1 MLGII
6 AVNAQNWQ
14 PDTDRFGAT
23 YCYRELNGKDHDA
36 LTTNGVMT
44 SMPTDNNMVLAYYWR
59 IPKGKVRANIVWTN
73 AYARFAKM
81 HIRVIRPTTGD
92 TLAEND
98 LANSNFKSEQH
109 TDDLFGTID
118 FPADEFYRVEISSPK
133 WSYIKQIARFEFQ
146 RESTSPVMIP
156 RNFGGTSGHMWNWSS
171 TDPDAPQGHAYDW
184 AYIEARVPYEY
195 SFPGTYYMTIG
206 ALNGY
211 MGMQTVDP
219 AGAPGDFNRS
229 VLFSVWDNGNM
240 DEDPNLPDYMQSG
253 VMMGNPDAVHT
264 HAGGEG
270 SSASVMLKGSTK
282 WWRPDKWVQFLQ
294 NTRPET
300 ITIFGK
306 TKDGRDTTFIYEN
319 TICTA
324 FYKMDDEPTWRY
336 LGTIRSSGINSLMNG
351 WYSFIEPFT
360 TYAGQMKHRALY
372 RHPAMRSA
380 NSGRWYSRNHVDFWD
395 EKYDRDFHYDYGRG
409 ASQEYDNCF
418 FFEMGGYGLQT
429 DSAKTTNLAEDMSFV
444 NNINLDSLN
453 NIIDHAVSYDQTIL
467 FNSRINLTADN
478 IDQSKWSVITS
489 QTSNGA
495 SASRAI
501 DDDENS
507 GWICGSGYPYTL
519 ALKSDEEQTVTSFNI
534 YWEYKYDYRC
544 LYASLATSDDGN
556 TWTTLF
562 DSLEIRT
569 GIDRPDISLPQPVK
583 TKYLKLTFF
592 KPFTTNNFM
601 LSEIR
606 FRGDYNSEA
615 LLKLAKTE
623 LDDANTLN
631 HYPAK
636 DLKLVRTAY
645 NKGNPVSITALA
657 MALKGVAVNGTFYKY
672 SRVSDT
678 KHINNQRTYIL
689 ENISGNGTLCATPD
703 GRLSVTGATI
713 ANSKTQYATPADV
726 TNPYNCWMVVH
737 DEHYASYYL
746 YNIGAKKFLNLNATN
761 KLSNEPQPLSVG
773 KNGKGYRFI
782 TTNKVLGVDAT
793 NDQSITTSVTNT
805 DNTTFYLYDNYH
817 FAQPKELSDSLQSVT
832 EPIDKLSLYKANINS
847 MLNAPVGV
855 VGGFTSEEAR
865 EALRTAYQDA
875 DSNPQAFIEAVE
887 NADIIEFDPLH
898 TIYRL
903 KTTNDNATPYM
914 AVDASPRVMGK
925 TSNSGLE
932 QMWRFQP
939 VAGGYS
945 IHSQGLAL
953 KNMADESG
961 KNVSLT
967 SLNLGMGKF
976 VISQNEWGKNFISN
990 GQHSSIVVG
999 CEGTSIKTLNSTAQ
1013 GATWYLEPATTHQL
1027 SLNSAG
1033 VTTFYAD
1040 IAITIPD
1047 GLKAYVAN
1055 HVTPDGV
1062 IKLTEITGIIPAR
1075 TPVLLRGESY
1085 GKFTAN
1091 IVNTPDT
1098 ITAANIFKGTF
1109 FRNNSLPKGSILT
1122 LATSNGNPVMKKPV
1136 LSTVNAN
1143 QIYLPLESAMPDL
1156 ALYTFDFDNIID
1168 HVNGVMQV
1176 PNSANSNT
1184 YNLNGAL
1191 TPTTVKGHIYIKNH
1205 RKVIATE

>member
-1 MLGII
+1 MEIKRFLLIAGIMLGII

-395 EKYDRDFHYDYGRG
+395 EKYDRDFHLDYGRG

-418 FFEMGGYGLQT
+418 FFEM
-429 DSAKTTNLAEDMSFV
+429 
-444 NNINLDSLN
+444 
-453 NIIDHAVSYDQTIL
+453 
-467 FNSRINLTADN
+467 
-478 IDQSKWSVITS
+478 
-489 QTSNGA
+489 
-495 SASRAI
+495 
-501 DDDENS
+501 
-507 GWICGSGYPYTL
+507 
-519 ALKSDEEQTVTSFNI
+519 
-534 YWEYKYDYRC
+534 
-544 LYASLATSDDGN
+544 
-556 TWTTLF
+556 
-562 DSLEIRT
+562 
-569 GIDRPDISLPQPVK
+569 
-583 TKYLKLTFF
+583 
-592 KPFTTNNFM
+592 
-601 LSEIR
+601 
-606 FRGDYNSEA
+606 
-615 LLKLAKTE
+615 
-623 LDDANTLN
+623 
-631 HYPAK
+631 
-636 DLKLVRTAY
+636 
-645 NKGNPVSITALA
+645 
-657 MALKGVAVNGTFYKY
+657 
-672 SRVSDT
+672 
-678 KHINNQRTYIL
+678 
-689 ENISGNGTLCATPD
+689 
-703 GRLSVTGATI
+703 
-713 ANSKTQYATPADV
+713 
-726 TNPYNCWMVVH
+726 
-737 DEHYASYYL
+737 
-746 YNIGAKKFLNLNATN
+746 
-761 KLSNEPQPLSVG
+761 
-773 KNGKGYRFI
+773 
-782 TTNKVLGVDAT
+782 
-793 NDQSITTSVTNT
+793 
-805 DNTTFYLYDNYH
+805 
-817 FAQPKELSDSLQSVT
+817 
-832 EPIDKLSLYKANINS
+832 
-847 MLNAPVGV
+847 
-855 VGGFTSEEAR
+855 
-865 EALRTAYQDA
+865 
-875 DSNPQAFIEAVE
+875 
-887 NADIIEFDPLH
+887 
-898 TIYRL
+898 
-903 KTTNDNATPYM
+903 
-914 AVDASPRVMGK
+914 
-925 TSNSGLE
+925 
-932 QMWRFQP
+932 
-939 VAGGYS
+939 
-945 IHSQGLAL
+945 
-953 KNMADESG
+953 
-961 KNVSLT
+961 
-967 SLNLGMGKF
+967 
-976 VISQNEWGKNFISN
+976 
-990 GQHSSIVVG
+990 
-999 CEGTSIKTLNSTAQ
+999 
-1013 GATWYLEPATTHQL
+1013 
-1027 SLNSAG
+1027 
-1033 VTTFYAD
+1033 
-1040 IAITIPD
+1040 
-1047 GLKAYVAN
+1047 
-1055 HVTPDGV
+1055 
-1062 IKLTEITGIIPAR
+1062 
-1075 TPVLLRGESY
+1075 
-1085 GKFTAN
+1085 
-1091 IVNTPDT
+1091 
-1098 ITAANIFKGTF
+1098 
-1109 FRNNSLPKGSILT
+1109 
-1122 LATSNGNPVMKKPV
+1122 
-1136 LSTVNAN
+1136 
-1143 QIYLPLESAMPDL
+1143 
-1156 ALYTFDFDNIID
+1156 
-1168 HVNGVMQV
+1168 
-1176 PNSANSNT
+1176 
-1184 YNLNGAL
+1184 
-1191 TPTTVKGHIYIKNH
+1191 
-1205 RKVIATE
+1205 